1 VSASAQWGVALIGSG
16 ALAALVTWFGTRK
29 VNDASAT
36 EVLVRT
42 STSLLA
48 PLRDEIAALRRDVL
62 HLRAEVAAAQEET
75 AKCHD
80 ERDADRA
87 RLEAVEV
94 ELARYKAGPNAGY
107 QMPEEGHHE

>member
-1 VSASAQWGVALIGSG
+1 MSSGATWGAALLGSG
-16 ALAALVTWFGTRK
+16 TLAGLITWFGSRRT
-29 VNDASAT
+29 NEATAT

-62 HLRAEVAAAQEET
+62 HLRAEVQAAQEET
-75 AKCHD
+75 AKCHE

-87 RLEAVEV
+87 RLEAVEM
-94 ELARYKAGPNAGY
+94 ELARYKAGPSASYN
-107 QMPEEGHHE
+107 QEQTP